1 MVTSILGVVL
11 LKEGK
16 MIRVIVL
23 VLAFILGFYSLA
35 FAGDCEI
42 PKFIKKGAVINADG
56 DKFQIIEIDE
66 NACWIKGSNKVWYN
80 LGTILTIQM
89 LE

>member
-1 MVTSILGVVL
+1 MR
-11 LKEGK
+11 K
-16 MIRVIVL
+16 VIVL
-23 VLAFILGFYSLA
+23 VSVLVLGYCSFA
-35 FAGDCEI
+35 FADNCEI

-66 NACWIKGSNKVWYN
+66 DACWIKGSNKVWYN
-80 LGTILTIQM
+80 LGTLLTIQI

>member
-1 MVTSILGVVL
+1 MRKI
-11 LKEGK
+11 
-16 MIRVIVL
+16 IVL
-23 VLAFILGFYSLA
+23 VSALVLGYCS
-35 FAGDCEI
+35 FASAADCEI

-66 NACWIKGSNKVWYN
+66 DACWIKGNNKVWYN
-80 LGTILTIQM
+80 LGTLLTIQI